1 MTIKPAELVLLSF
14 YVSFLVVALSLTFLA
29 CWRIGTY
36 SYSPELGENYACA
49 FTESPRRRDHGNP
62 NTDTYL
68 SFVAR
73 NRARFLEDMAQEQ
86 LASAIER
93 SLTVNAENF
102 SDRTQSTL
110 STDPIPYEDPLK
122 SSKISIHY
130 SMWPASSPKKVS
142 IQPYKEQI
150 EHRSLSF
157 AMSHLS
163 STGTG
168 SSLQSSK
175 TFAGSGMDLS
185 SFRPR
190 DWSEAHVKKT

>member
-14 YVSFLVVALSLTFLA
+14 YVLFLVVALSLTFLA

-122 SSKISIHY
+122 S
-130 SMWPASSPKKVS
+130 PKKVS

-185 SFRPR
+185 SIRPR